1 MYSYFNGIIKDI
13 SIDSITID
21 VNDIG
26 YNIYMAEDDINK
38 LKLEQRVLIY
48 TYFQHREDDM
58 RLFGFL
64 EKSRLQFFKKL
75 ITVSGVGSKLA
86 LGIISNISVEDMCSA
101 IATEN
106 IIALKNIPGIGPKL
120 AGKIIFELKD
130 KVSNEEMLSKVVIKN
145 NPEIDEAITALKVLG
160 YSERELTE
168 CINAINAENKSVQD
182 IIRMCLNYMRK

>member
-13 SIDSITID
+13 SNDSIIID

-26 YNIYMAEDDINK
+26 YNIYMAEDDLSK
-38 LKLEQRVLIY
+38 LKLENKVLVY

-86 LGIISNISVEDMCSA
+86 IGIISNISVEDMCTA

-106 IIALKNIPGIGPKL
+106 ILALKSIPGIGPKM
-120 AGKIIFELKD
+120 ACKIIFELKD
-130 KVSNEEMLSKVVIKN
+130 KISNEEMISKNVIKN

-168 CINAINAENKSVQD
+168 CINNIDTGNKTVQD
-182 IIRMCLNYMRK
+182 IIRMCLNYLRK

>member
-13 SIDSITID
+13 SNDSIIID

-26 YNIYMAEDDINK
+26 YNIYMAEDDLSK
-38 LKLEQRVLIY
+38 LKLENKVLVY

-86 LGIISNISVEDMCSA
+86 IGIISNISVEDMCTA

-106 IIALKNIPGIGPKL
+106 ILALKSIPGIGPKM

-130 KVSNEEMLSKVVIKN
+130 KISNEEMISKNVIKN

-168 CINAINAENKSVQD
+168 CINNIDTGNKTVQD
-182 IIRMCLNYMRK
+182 IIRMCLNYLRK

>member
-13 SIDSITID
+13 SIDSVTID

-38 LKLEQRVLIY
+38 LKLEEKVLIY

-106 IIALKNIPGIGPKL
+106 IIALKYTWNW
-120 AGKIIFELKD
+120 
-130 KVSNEEMLSKVVIKN
+130 S
-145 NPEIDEAITALKVLG
+145 
-160 YSERELTE
+160 
-168 CINAINAENKSVQD
+168 
-182 IIRMCLNYMRK
+182 